1 MLEYT
6 IMSQFVD
13 LLKKYVRPY
22 YKVIIAIIV
31 FIVFF
36 LAAYFILKRYN
47 YFESFDVANDSEREG
62 SSCIIYFFHADWC
75 PHCKK
80 AQPEWESFKQSND
93 GKLVNGYKLSC
104 VGINCTNE
112 DDANTTEYINKFG
125 IEGYPTIKMLKD
137 NKVIDFESR
146 ITTSSLN
153 SFLDTMM
160 N

>member
-1 MLEYT
+1 M
-6 IMSQFVD
+6 IVN
-13 LLKKYVRPY
+13 VR
-22 YKVIIAIIV
+22 VRHV
-31 FIVFF
+31 LFT
-36 LAAYFILKRYN
+36 
-47 YFESFDVANDSEREG
+47 
-62 SSCIIYFFHADWC
+62 FFHADWC

-93 GKLVNGYKLSC
+93 GKLVNGYKVSC

-112 DDANTTEYINKFG
+112 DDANTTEYINKFS

>member
-1 MLEYT
+1 MFQSLE
-6 IMSQFVD
+6 
-13 LLKKYVRPY
+13 
-22 YKVIIAIIV
+22 
-31 FIVFF
+31 
-36 LAAYFILKRYN
+36 N
-47 YFESFDVANDSEREG
+47 
-62 SSCIIYFFHADWC
+62 
-75 PHCKK
+75 
-80 AQPEWESFKQSND
+80 SFKIGPLENHGSVKSMYD
-93 GKLVNGYKLSC
+93 KLVNGYKVSC

-112 DDANTTEYINKFG
+112 DDANTNEYINKFN